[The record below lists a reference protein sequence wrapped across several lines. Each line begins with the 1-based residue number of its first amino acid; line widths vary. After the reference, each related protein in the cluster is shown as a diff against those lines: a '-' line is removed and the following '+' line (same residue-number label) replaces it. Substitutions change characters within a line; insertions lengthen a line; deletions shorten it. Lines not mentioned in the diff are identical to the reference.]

1 MVTSGDQFGAGNFDY
16 IGDARADLPVWEK
29 AKRAITVNAS
39 ASLKKAVEAIS
50 SDTEH
55 LGSQSID
62 WRPYVKALRP
72 HQWLKN
78 LLIFVPAIA
87 SHNISSDTW
96 LEALLAFI
104 AFCFVASSVYV
115 LNDLLDLSADRNH
128 PRKRFRPL
136 ASGDIPL
143 IHGSFMALGLL
154 ILGLLTALTVG
165 RLEFIGMISGYY
177 VLTTAYSLSLKR
189 RLVID
194 ICTLAGLYTLRVL
207 AGGAATGLPL
217 SVWLL
222 AFSIFVFLSLAA
234 VKRQAELVDGMA
246 TGRLEAAGRAY
257 HVEDLP
263 IVAMMAISSGYVS
276 VLVLALYINTPAMQS
291 LYSHP
296 QLLWGVC
303 PILLYWISRMVMLSH
318 RGRMDDDPIVFAAR
332 DWVSRI
338 CGLLIAGI
346 VISGSLL

>member
-1 MVTSGDQFGAGNFDY
+1 
-16 IGDARADLPVWEK
+16 
-29 AKRAITVNAS
+29 
-39 ASLKKAVEAIS
+39 
-50 SDTEH
+50 
-55 LGSQSID
+55 
-62 WRPYVKALRP
+62 
-72 HQWLKN
+72 
-78 LLIFVPAIA
+78 
-87 SHNISSDTW
+87 
-96 LEALLAFI
+96 
-104 AFCFVASSVYV
+104 
-115 LNDLLDLSADRNH
+115 
-128 PRKRFRPL
+128 
-136 ASGDIPL
+136 
-143 IHGSFMALGLL
+143 MALGLL

-276 VLVLALYINTPAMQS
+276 VLVLALYINTPEMQG

-332 DWVSRI
+332 DWVSCV